1 MINERRILKCP
12 VRATRSQRSDS
23 VGLLTGY
30 AAKYNIMSKD
40 LGGFRERIAS
50 GAFERILSTNPD
62 TVCLVQHNPNLILGR
77 TTSGTL
83 RLRSDFTGLYFECDV
98 PNTQAGRDTYESV
111 QRGDIDECSFSFLL
125 GHDMDSW
132 EQDNIGPVRTL
143 RDFKQLADVSV
154 VINPAYPGTEVDARE
169 EELVAAEVR
178 SHVAALK
185 DPTRWR
191 KHPIWRSAC
200 KNSGVDPDTAS
211 LRGLVTA
218 IEQGQ
223 RRDEQ
228 TVVARRRAIINDLI
242 L

>member
-1 MINERRILKCP
+1 MNERRVLKCP
-12 VRATRSQRSDS
+12 VRATRSQRNDS

-30 AAKYNIMSKD
+30 AAKYRVMSKD
-40 LGGFRERIAS
+40 LGGFRERIER

-83 RLRSDFTGLYFECDV
+83 RLRSDFTGLHFECDV
-98 PNTQAGRDTYESV
+98 PNTQAGRDTHESV
-111 QRGDIDECSFSFLL
+111 ARGDIDECSFGFVLDS
-125 GHDMDSW
+125 GMDEWS
-132 EQDNIGPVRTL
+132 EDNLGPVRTL

-154 VINPAYPGTEVDARE
+154 VINAAYPATEVSAR

-178 SHVAALK
+178 SHVERLK

-191 KHPIWRSAC
+191 KVPVWRSAC
-200 KNSGVDPDTAS
+200 EHSGVNPDTAS
-211 LRGLVTA
+211 LRELVAA
-218 IEQGQ
+218 IEQEP
-223 RRDEQ
+223 R
-228 TVVARRRAIINDLI
+228 TIVARRRAIINDLI